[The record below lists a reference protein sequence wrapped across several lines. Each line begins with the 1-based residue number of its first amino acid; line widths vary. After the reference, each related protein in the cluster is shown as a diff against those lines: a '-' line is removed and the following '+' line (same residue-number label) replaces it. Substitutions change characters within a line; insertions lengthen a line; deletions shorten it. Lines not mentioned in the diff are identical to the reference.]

1 MSSISSIISFD
12 SAADATPVP
21 ESMAYTRASSIISY
35 PGSEDLRAL
44 SPSTTVGT
52 TPSRCSTPSVSS
64 SLLAAVLPT
73 AADAAAAAASA
84 AANATRR
91 RKVLTSRPPN
101 SFILYRSDKLRE
113 LIKLHPDLKQTQIS
127 KMCAENWKNELPE
140 IKDLY
145 RRKQQEAKALFLSEQ
160 ALEVERISGGSS
172 NKAII
177 KRIQPTNTFIR
188 YRTEMKKKLSSQF
201 ASMNQKDVSRACG
214 LMWRSEPDSVKARYR
229 QSYNKEKRDF
239 ERLCSSS
246 VLDEQPSKEAL
257 SALASVMAEASKDA
271 NAAAPV
277 SAADKKRRLS
287 EGCHSAPV
295 SPPQIA
301 ANEHTRSKRLRSF
314 HTPSLSESASS
325 SPMTTPANLP
335 SPRQSISLPSC
346 ASLISMAG
354 MSPIPAA
361 LPVRT
366 IPALGRPLQH
376 FHKQPDH
383 MRHAFPAPYFVHNH
397 PSSMMPPPSHAY
409 LPTHHHQM
417 MPYPHVHN

>member
-1 MSSISSIISFD
+1 
-12 SAADATPVP
+12 
-21 ESMAYTRASSIISY
+21 
-35 PGSEDLRAL
+35 
-44 SPSTTVGT
+44 
-52 TPSRCSTPSVSS
+52 
-64 SLLAAVLPT
+64 
-73 AADAAAAAASA
+73 
-84 AANATRR
+84 
-91 RKVLTSRPPN
+91 
-101 SFILYRSDKLRE
+101 
-113 LIKLHPDLKQTQIS
+113 
-127 KMCAENWKNELPE
+127 
-140 IKDLY
+140 
-145 RRKQQEAKALFLSEQ
+145 
-160 ALEVERISGGSS
+160 RISGGSS

-188 YRTEMKKKLSSQF
+188 YRTEMKKKLSGQF

-257 SALASVMAEASKDA
+257 SALASVMAEASKNANDA
-271 NAAAPV
+271 TPV

-295 SPPQIA
+295 SPPQNDS
-301 ANEHTRSKRLRSF
+301 NEHVRSKRLRSF
-314 HTPSLSESASS
+314 HMPSLSESAST

-409 LPTHHHQM
+409 LPAPHHQM